1 MVSVHNPEGRK
12 RNLPNARQCGAVL
25 AMLVSKPLHPLLDG
39 LKFRSPP
46 AGFPCCSDGVA
57 RRQCRA
63 AGKLFSSQTLAI
75 IEMKPKWNASGSTT
89 HLIGTRHR
97 KPGVRRTA
105 RLDGPSTLGRETD
118 WKQKFAMAQ
127 ETDMQTP
134 RKQGIVRDDRGQTQ
148 PADKQRAQQSQME
161 GPAAYAPHEGE
172 KKANP
177 KRDPA
182 KKKTGHESE

>member
-1 MVSVHNPEGRK
+1 MERLGFHHPISLAHNTERPVSI
-12 RNLPNARQCGAVL
+12 
-25 AMLVSKPLHPLLDG
+25 
-39 LKFRSPP
+39 
-46 AGFPCCSDGVA
+46 
-57 RRQCRA
+57 RA
-63 AGKLFSSQTLAI
+63 SIL
-75 IEMKPKWNASGSTT
+75 E
-89 HLIGTRHR
+89 
-97 KPGVRRTA
+97 
-105 RLDGPSTLGRETD
+105 ETD
-118 WKQKFAMAQ
+118 WKQKFAMSQ
-127 ETDMQTP
+127 ETNMKTA

>member
-1 MVSVHNPEGRK
+1 ME
-12 RNLPNARQCGAVL
+12 
-25 AMLVSKPLHPLLDG
+25 
-39 LKFRSPP
+39 
-46 AGFPCCSDGVA
+46 
-57 RRQCRA
+57 
-63 AGKLFSSQTLAI
+63 
-75 IEMKPKWNASGSTT
+75 PKWNASGYTT
-89 HLIGTRHR
+89 PLIGTRHR
-97 KPGVRRTA
+97 KPGVN
-105 RLDGPSTLGRETD
+105 SGRAFWEETD

-127 ETDMQTP
+127 ETDMKTS

>member
-1 MVSVHNPEGRK
+1 MALRAPAMPGCRETLPFSDVSDHRDGTEMERLRFHHPSHWHTTQK
-12 RNLPNARQCGAVL
+12 ARCQ
-25 AMLVSKPLHPLLDG
+25 
-39 LKFRSPP
+39 F
-46 AGFPCCSDGVA
+46 
-57 RRQCRA
+57 
-63 AGKLFSSQTLAI
+63 
-75 IEMKPKWNASGSTT
+75 
-89 HLIGTRHR
+89 
-97 KPGVRRTA
+97 
-105 RLDGPSTLGRETD
+105 GPSTLGRNGLEAE
-118 WKQKFAMAQ
+118 FAIAQ

-134 RKQGIVRDDRGQTQ
+134 RKQGIVRDDRGQTE